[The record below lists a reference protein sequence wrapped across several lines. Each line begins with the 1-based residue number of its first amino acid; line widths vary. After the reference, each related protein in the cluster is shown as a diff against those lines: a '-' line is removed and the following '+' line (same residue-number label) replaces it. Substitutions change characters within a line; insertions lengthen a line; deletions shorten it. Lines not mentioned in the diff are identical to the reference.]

1 MRILLVEDEADLA
14 RPLLELLRRERHE
27 VVWVDAYAPALAA
40 LRRPFD
46 LVVLDVMLPDAD
58 DAGFRLAE
66 ALRRRG
72 FGGGILFLTALDA
85 AADRLRALELGGD
98 YLLKPF
104 SLREFLA
111 RVRALARR
119 HAPPRIAED
128 A

>member
-14 RPLLELLRRERHE
+14 GPLLELLRREAHE
-27 VVWVDAYAPALAA
+27 VVWVEALAPALAA
-40 LRRPFD
+40 LHHPFD

-66 ALRRRG
+66 SLRGQG

-119 HAPPRIAED
+119 HAPPRVAEG